1 MLGLAPGR
9 PALAAGLDPCDRG
22 ESAFTLP
29 SGTSAGDVTLRL
41 GCAKDAGDLRTLADS
56 GDDAMFQI
64 TGHGAEYQD
73 EFHDYMQKLTDESR
87 RAKASGTSL
96 GTFLGD
102 RFTLNLPGVVPPTGE
117 PAAPTLDFDGKL
129 VTVDATLVVVIP
141 AGEVQANANWWQ
153 KAVAAIGGTAIGALI
168 GAACAAAIPV
178 IPALAPACGALGG
191 FFISL
196 FIDLFNSMFDG
207 RSLGSRDVWV
217 EAITQGLLGAAL
229 GAAVGAVLAWA
240 EKYGVPVFT
249 SLQNY
254 LKDSFRALLTWL
266 GTKSGTLSVFAFIE
280 EEMQRFLFDFV
291 ARLRR
296 AVGQASTELRVMPLG
311 DSITAGVES
320 SDNNGYRGE
329 LFDALDIVAGDVDF
343 VGSQEAGTMDD
354 PDHEGHPGWR
364 IDQITRVADCKVAQY
379 KPNVITLMAGT
390 NDINQSYDLSG
401 APQRLKNLI
410 NKALAYS
417 PRATVVVAKL
427 LPTDKSGLQPRID
440 TYNPAIYNVVRDLR
454 AEGKHVIWADTSNI
468 QASEG
473 MQNDAHPNDGGYM
486 KLAHAFYFGVRE
498 AMDGGWIQTPEMPE
512 PSEPCDATGNPV
524 DDGTALG
531 SGWSRIGVIA
541 PGMPRPANYVR
552 TEIAEMN
559 GDRRQDYVQIRQD
572 GSIRVAINTEDE
584 PGHITWPLWLGGTG
598 VFNPCSTCAQVGTG
612 SNPPAYGNQI
622 RLADIDGNGRDDVVF
637 VSEDG
642 NMDAYLNLS
651 VTNTSPP
658 GWTKMANAGPA
669 QLQGVKRAHIRFAD
683 INGDGR
689 DDALRIG
696 DNGRVHAYYNIAD
709 GDSGT
714 LIKKPKWVEKL
725 SWAPGVNGASL
736 NSLRFSDVDGD
747 GRADYLMVGT
757 DGSVHAFLNRG
768 GKDAGGFE
776 QHLNWSNASN
786 YPREYIQFN
795 DVTGDGKADY
805 LVVYRQGAVRAWLN
819 RGGNL

>member
-1 MLGLAPGR
+1 MTAGR

-29 SGTSAGDVTLRL
+29 TGTSAGDVTLRL
-41 GCAKDAGDLRTLADS
+41 GCARHAGELRALADS
-56 GDDAMFQI
+56 DDDAMFQI

-73 EFHDYMQKLTDESR
+73 EFHDAMQKLTDESR

-96 GTFLGD
+96 GEFLGD
-102 RFTLNLPGVVPPTGE
+102 RFTLNRPGVVPPTGE
-117 PAAPTLDFDGKL
+117 WAPPALAFDGKL
-129 VTVDATLVVVIP
+129 VTVGATLVVVIP
-141 AGEVQANANWWQ
+141 AGEVQATVSFWQ
-153 KAVAAIGGTAIGALI
+153 GVVITVGAGAISLLAVAICGVAAGAL
-168 GAACAAAIPV
+168 
-178 IPALAPACGALGG
+178 PALAPACGPFSG
-191 FFISL
+191 FFGGL
-196 FIDLFNSMFDG
+196 FAELFAAMFDG
-207 RSLGSRDVWV
+207 QSLGNSEVWAKAFWAGMV
-217 EAITQGLLGAAL
+217 GAGLAYAGGAIMNWAQEGGAAL
-229 GAAVGAVLAWA
+229 ALRLQT
-240 EKYGVPVFT
+240 YLRT
-249 SLQNY
+249 SFYN
-254 LKDSFRALLTWL
+254 LLVWL
-266 GTKSGTLSVFAFIE
+266 GARTGTRQALESVTIE
-280 EEMQRFLFDFV
+280 LPELMPAIV
-291 ARLRR
+291 ARGRQVLE
-296 AVGQASTELRVMPLG
+296 QASTELRVMPLG

-320 SDNNGYRGE
+320 SDNNGYRRK

-364 IDQITRVADCKVAQY
+364 IDQIARVADCKVAQY

-417 PRATVVVAKL
+417 PRATVVVGKL
-427 LPTDKSGLQPRID
+427 LPTGKSGLQPRID
-440 TYNPAIYNVVRDLR
+440 AYNPAIYNVVRDLR
-454 AEGKHVIWADTSNI
+454 AEGKHVIWADTSTI

-473 MQNDAHPNDGGYM
+473 MQNDAHPNDGGYA
-486 KLAHAFYFGVRE
+486 KLAYAFYFGIGE
-498 AMDGGWIQTPEMPE
+498 ALDQGWIRTPEMPE
-512 PSEPCDATGNPV
+512 PGEPCNATGNPV

-541 PGMPRPANYVR
+541 PGMQRPANYVR

-612 SNPPAYGNQI
+612 SNPPEYGNQI
-622 RLADIDGNGRDDVVF
+622 RLADMDGNGRDDVVF
-637 VSEDG
+637 VTEDG
-642 NMDAYLNLS
+642 TMDAYLNLS
-651 VTNTSPP
+651 LTNTSPP

-669 QLQGVKRAHIRFAD
+669 QLQGVKRTHIRFAD

-709 GDSGT
+709 GDS

-776 QHLNWSNASN
+776 QHLNWSNASH

>member
-1 MLGLAPGR
+1 MLGLPPGR

-29 SGTSAGDVTLRL
+29 TGTSAGDVTLRL
-41 GCAKDAGDLRTLADS
+41 GCARHAGDLRALADS
-56 GDDAMFQI
+56 DDDAMFQI

-73 EFHDYMQKLTDESR
+73 HFHDSMQRLTDDSR

-96 GTFLGD
+96 GEFLGD
-102 RFTLNLPGVVPPTGE
+102 RFTLRLPGVVPPTGE
-117 PAAPTLDFDGKL
+117 WAPPALDFEGKL
-129 VTVDATLVVVIP
+129 VTVGATLVVVIP
-141 AGEVQANANWWQ
+141 VGEVQATTNWWQ
-153 KAVAAIGGTAIGALI
+153 KSISLIGGAAIGYLI
-168 GAACAAAIPV
+168 DIVCFAAAGVLPPLLPACAI
-178 IPALAPACGALGG
+178 LTG
-191 FFISL
+191 FFGGL
-196 FIDLFNSMFDG
+196 FADLFNSMFEG
-207 RSLGSRDVWV
+207 KSLGDYNVWV
-217 EAITQGLLGAAL
+217 EAICMAILGGAIAGLAPY
-229 GAAVGAVLAWA
+229 VQAWA
-240 EKYGVPVFT
+240 KDFGARLAAKLDDYLGSAFLSMLKWLRAGQSILSAFS
-249 SLQNY
+249 SLQAGMRR
-254 LKDSFRALLTWL
+254 FMPAL
-266 GTKSGTLSVFAFIE
+266 AE
-280 EEMQRFLFDFV
+280 
-291 ARLRR
+291 RL
-296 AVGQASTELRVMPLG
+296 GQAIGQSSTELRVMPLG
-311 DSITAGVES
+311 DSITAGMES
-320 SDNNGYRGE
+320 SDNNGYRRK

-390 NDINQSYDLSG
+390 NDINQSYDLSA

-417 PRATVVVAKL
+417 PRATVVVGKL

-440 TYNPAIYNVVRDLR
+440 AYNPGIYTVVRDLR
-454 AEGKHVIWADTSNI
+454 AEGKHVLWADTSTV

-473 MQNDAHPNDGGYM
+473 MQNDAHPNDGGYA
-486 KLAHAFYFGVRE
+486 KLAHAFYFGIRE
-498 AMDGGWIQTPEMPE
+498 AMDQGWIRTPEMPE
-512 PSEPCDATGNPV
+512 PGEPCDATGNPV

-541 PGMPRPANYVR
+541 PGMQRPANYVR

-612 SNPPAYGNQI
+612 SNPPEYGNQI

-642 NMDAYLNLS
+642 AMDAYLNLS
-651 VTNTSPP
+651 LTNTSPP

-683 INGDGR
+683 VNGDGR

-696 DNGRVHAYYNIAD
+696 DNGRVHAYYNTDD

-747 GRADYLMVGT
+747 RRADYLMVGT

-776 QHLNWSNASN
+776 QHLNWSNASH
-786 YPREYIQFN
+786 YPREYVQFN